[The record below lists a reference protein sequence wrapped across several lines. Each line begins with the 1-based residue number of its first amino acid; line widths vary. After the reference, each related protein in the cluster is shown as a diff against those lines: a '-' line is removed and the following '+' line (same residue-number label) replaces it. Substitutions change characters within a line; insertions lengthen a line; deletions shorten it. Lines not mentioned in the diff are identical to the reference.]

1 VPARPDSSRG
11 SGETL
16 RTGCVPDL
24 ALQRLQSLAGALY
37 AFDPDLQ
44 LEVMRLRSA
53 AQLERLHAGDLDLG
67 IVHGS
72 PIDDAIAVEPLFRGE
87 PLTAILPVGH
97 PLAGRPVVGVE
108 DLRGQ
113 VLVTFRRAAD
123 AALHDDLMA
132 TVRGAGIDFRA
143 VREYGE
149 HDPRDVLLAVAEG
162 RGVTLAP
169 LSTMRVDGELSG
181 VLERVALEPLLRMP
195 DTLLAWRHDPRDAV
209 ARVIDAARAAARE
222 LHGSS

>member
-1 VPARPDSSRG
+1 M
-11 SGETL
+11 L

-37 AFDPDLQ
+37 AFDPELELQ
-44 LEVMRLRSA
+44 VMRLRSA
-53 AQLERLHAGDLDLG
+53 AQLERLRAGDLDLG
-67 IVHGS
+67 IVYGS
-72 PIDDAIAVEPLFRGE
+72 RIDPGIASEPLFRGE

-108 DLRGQ
+108 DLRGE
-113 VLVTFRRAAD
+113 VLLTFPRAAD
-123 AALHDDLMA
+123 PALHDDLME
-132 TVRGAGIDFRA
+132 TIRGAGIDFRD

-169 LSTMRVDGELSG
+169 LSTMHVDGELST
-181 VLERVALEPLLRMP
+181 VVERVALEPLLRMP
-195 DTLLAWRHDPRDAV
+195 DTLLAWRSDPPDAV
-209 ARVIDAARAAARE
+209 ARVIDAARSAARE
-222 LHGSS
+222 LHASS

>member
-67 IVHGS
+67 IVHGI